1 MPLLSSD
8 DRAFLDALSR
18 LAYCNP
24 FTPQRIELERVA
36 LGTGFDE
43 AASTWSKQSDWDR
56 ERPNV
61 IKLRERCT
69 PLANELRCQLA
80 DRAATTERELDL
92 YENLIAYLLY
102 DRYRAQFATASEHS
116 PGQGKQQ
123 FAFWAEFRKDA
134 QHYLPGTGVGWFS
147 QYDVEHLFACCFQV
161 CRAFRQIFHHIFG
174 GSTPAA
180 QLRARVWQSIFTH
193 DMRRYRRSLFTR
205 MADFTTLITGP
216 SGTGKELVARAI
228 SLSRYVPLEGKRG
241 ASQDGLEDCFFPLNL
256 SALSSTLIES
266 ELYGHSRG
274 AFTGAVADRVGWLET
289 CPQLGTVFLDE
300 IGDLDAAIQVKL
312 LRVLQSRTFQ
322 RLGETTDRSFQGKI
336 IAATNQDLET
346 KTRDGSF
353 RNDFYFRLCSDI
365 LTTPS
370 LQEQL
375 VDRPADLSNLVATC
389 VQRVVGE
396 EAGDLSEEVVQWINE
411 HLGHDYPWP
420 GNFREL
426 EQCVRN
432 IVIRREYQPRSS
444 AANVIMDP
452 RDRLASEIAA
462 GTLTAE
468 EVLRRYCTLI
478 YAETGSY
485 EQTAR
490 RLKLDRRTVKSKI
503 DPVLLD
509 RLNPP
514 NVLE

>member
-8 DRAFLDALSR
+8 DRAFLEALSR
-18 LAYCNP
+18 LAHCNP
-24 FTPQRIELERVA
+24 FTPQRIELERLA
-36 LGTGFDE
+36 LGGGFEE
-43 AASTWSKQSDWDR
+43 AASTWSKHSDWDR
-56 ERPNV
+56 ERPNL
-61 IKLRERCT
+61 IKLRERCA
-69 PLANELRCQLA
+69 PLANALRGQLA
-80 DRAATTERELDL
+80 DRAAATEGELDL

-102 DRYRAQFATASEHS
+102 DRYRAQFASASEHS
-116 PGQGKQQ
+116 AGQGQHQ
-123 FAFWAEFRKDA
+123 FGFWAEFRKDA
-134 QHYLPGTGVGWFS
+134 QHFLAGTGVGWFS
-147 QYDVEHLFACCFQV
+147 RYDVEHLFSCCFQV

-174 GSTPAA
+174 RSTPAA

-193 DMRRYRRSLFTR
+193 DMRRYRRSLFAR

-228 SLSRYVPLEGKRG
+228 GLSRYVPLTG
-241 ASQDGLEDCFFPLNL
+241 ASQEGLEDNFFPLNL

-266 ELYGHSRG
+266 ELFGHSRG
-274 AFTGAVADRVGWLET
+274 SFTGAIADRVGWLET
-289 CPQLGTVFLDE
+289 CPHLGTVFLDE

-322 RLGETTDRSFQGKI
+322 RLGETTDRPFQGKI
-336 IAATNQDLET
+336 IAATHQNLAE
-346 KTRDGSF
+346 KTSAGSF
-353 RNDFYFRLCSDI
+353 RNDFYFRLCSDMV
-365 LTTPS
+365 TTPS
-370 LQEQL
+370 LHQQL
-375 VDRPADLSNLVATC
+375 MDFPADLPNLVASC
-389 VQRVVGE
+389 VQRVAGE
-396 EAGDLSEEVVQWINE
+396 EAGDLTEEVVQWINE
-411 HLGHDYPWP
+411 HLGDDYPWP

-432 IVIRREYQPRSS
+432 IVIRREYQPVSS
-444 AANVIMDP
+444 QPNVIMDP

-503 DPVLLD
+503 DPVRLE
-509 RLNPP
+509 RLNSP
-514 NVLE
+514 NFLE